1 MLWHT
6 SPLPDMGQ
14 LWTSL
19 PQDCDILLSFQ
30 RKDVEARTHLHR
42 ELSSCA
48 VQGILGGPASAWSP
62 VDLTAVFPA
71 CKGLPGFQ
79 AHLGQTCL
87 FLLTLLQP
95 VIA

>member
-1 MLWHT
+1 MLKPGPT
-6 SPLPDMGQ
+6 Y
-14 LWTSL
+14 TE
-19 PQDCDILLSFQ
+19 SFP
-30 RKDVEARTHLHR
+30 
-42 ELSSCA
+42 A
-48 VQGILGGPASAWSP
+48 VLGILGGPASAWSP